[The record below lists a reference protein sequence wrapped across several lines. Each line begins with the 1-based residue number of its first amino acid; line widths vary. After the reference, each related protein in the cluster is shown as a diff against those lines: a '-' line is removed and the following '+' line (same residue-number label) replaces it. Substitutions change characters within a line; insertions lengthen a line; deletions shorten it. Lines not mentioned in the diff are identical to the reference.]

1 MVVQLVIAAVLLILI
16 YVVVKKVSYSKR
28 VQHIAETQEKRFMKR
43 FEEEE

>member
-1 MVVQLVIAAVLLILI
+1 MVVQLAIAAVLLILI

-28 VQHIAETQEKRFMKR
+28 VQRIAETQEKRFMKR

>member
-28 VQHIAETQEKRFMKR
+28 VQHIAKTQEKRFMKR